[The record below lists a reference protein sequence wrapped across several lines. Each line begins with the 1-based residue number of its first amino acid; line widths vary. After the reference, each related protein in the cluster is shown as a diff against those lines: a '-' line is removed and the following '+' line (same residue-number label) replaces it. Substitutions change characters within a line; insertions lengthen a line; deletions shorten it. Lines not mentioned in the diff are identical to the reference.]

1 MSAFQFLIF
10 SSEVLKDYT
19 FLMFSGIR
27 FRICGPLY
35 VIVSYVY
42 VGIGSVLNSFLIV
55 GLQALKTA
63 EVVRSFSKR
72 VKIAHCWRGQPVHK
86 FIYFFGKMF
95 NIYWCIVYLI
105 FVRYHRKNC
114 CIYHALNEVLVR
126 EYDLWNYS
134 EFLEE
139 NIQINGQQVN

>member
-1 MSAFQFLIF
+1 MQIHHGHMSAFQFLIF

-27 FRICGPLY
+27 FRIRGPLY

-72 VKIAHCWRGQPVHK
+72 VKIAHCWRG
-86 FIYFFGKMF
+86 
-95 NIYWCIVYLI
+95 
-105 FVRYHRKNC
+105 
-114 CIYHALNEVLVR
+114 
-126 EYDLWNYS
+126 
-134 EFLEE
+134 
-139 NIQINGQQVN
+139 